1 LGNTVDGVKAGL
13 VAGILY
19 GIVLAIL
26 SYFTVLSEKST
37 IIAAITKNMP
47 ANTSFTP
54 EQLYGIA
61 LIAAPVVATIGG
73 IIGGLII
80 GAVYGRL
87 FERIPG
93 GSSTIKGILVGII
106 LWLLIS
112 VIGGA
117 GNLQYGIGSY
127 LSGIG
132 VGLISAL
139 LFGFLLGY
147 FYGRFSRPKGTSELK
162 EDIGAMKGG
171 QAPP

>member
-1 LGNTVDGVKAGL
+1 LGNTVNGVKAGL

-26 SYFTVLSEKST
+26 SYFTVMSEKST

-80 GAVYGRL
+80 GAIYGRL
-87 FERIPG
+87 FEKIPG
-93 GSSTIKGILVGII
+93 GSSTIKGILVGIV
-106 LWLLIS
+106 LWVLIS

-127 LSGIG
+127 LTGIG
-132 VGLISAL
+132 VGLVSAL

-147 FYGRFSRPKGTSELK
+147 FYGRFCRPKDTYEIKDDMGSVKSPQT
-162 EDIGAMKGG
+162 
-171 QAPP
+171 PP